1 MIVSNAKLRRDASRG
16 SSRSSNLADT
26 DDSGFSE
33 TVVSQMLPFVAR
45 TEKTLAKEMP
55 VQLEC
60 RNRAV
65 RVSPRSQQRTDVE
78 FRLAEKGTV
87 ELLIGGRTQV
97 LPPQRLAVFW
107 AGIPHQVLS
116 HEATEI
122 WSLRA
127 PLHWVLSRPLSAA
140 FQEGLLEGRLFFEP
154 DVDQFRCDQFRMMLW
169 AGDEPDSAQARAVA
183 LEVEARLLRLANSLP
198 AKLTPL
204 SNTDS
209 PEQKVHS
216 KSVAIAGRIAER
228 HAESYSMTDF
238 AQMLGLHPNYVMN
251 LFRRE
256 LGTTILEY
264 FTQHRLAHA
273 MRLLATTKMSPRE
286 VASHSG
292 FGSLRRFEATF
303 RQSFKETPS
312 VFRRRFRNR

>member
-1 MIVSNAKLRRDASRG
+1 
-16 SSRSSNLADT
+16 
-26 DDSGFSE
+26 
-33 TVVSQMLPFVAR
+33 MLPLVAR
-45 TEKTLAKEMP
+45 TKKTSANVLP
-55 VQLEC
+55 IGLDC
-60 RNRAV
+60 RKRAV

-87 ELLIGGRTQV
+87 ELLLGGRPQV

-116 HEATEI
+116 HEAIEM
-122 WSLRA
+122 WSLRL
-127 PLHWVLSRPLSAA
+127 PLHWLMSRGLPPA
-140 FQEGLLEGRLFFEP
+140 FHAGLLEGRVFFEP
-154 DVDQFRCDQFRMMLW
+154 DVDQFQSDQFRMMLW
-169 AGDEPDSAQARAVA
+169 TGDKPDSALARAVA
-183 LEVEARLLRLANSLP
+183 LEVEARLVRLANSLP
-198 AKLTPL
+198 TKLTPL
-204 SNTDS
+204 SNSDA
-209 PEQKVHS
+209 PERTSHS
-216 KSVAIAGRIAER
+216 KSVAIAGLIANR
-228 HAESYSMTDF
+228 HTESFSMTEF
-238 AQMLGLHPNYVMN
+238 AQTLGLHPNYAMN

-286 VASHSG
+286 VASQSG

-312 VFRRRFRNR
+312 VFRRRFRDR